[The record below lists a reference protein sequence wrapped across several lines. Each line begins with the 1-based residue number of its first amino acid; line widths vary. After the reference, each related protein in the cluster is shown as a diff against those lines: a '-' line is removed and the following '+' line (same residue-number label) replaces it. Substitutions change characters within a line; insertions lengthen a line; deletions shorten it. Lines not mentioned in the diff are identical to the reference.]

1 MKIVFLHHANICK
14 GGIERMLA
22 MKANLLVEQYGCDV
36 VLLTYEQNG
45 EPLLYPL
52 SPNVRCIALGVR

>member
-36 VLLTYEQNG
+36 VLLTYVAIVKK
-45 EPLLYPL
+45 
-52 SPNVRCIALGVR
+52 SSLG